1 MATASTGR
9 FPLSARYDYKDGKY
23 FLHLHVQTGSNKDA
37 IGECYGERVRI
48 RIKARPVDGKA
59 NKCLIAY
66 LAEKFAVSKSKVCI
80 LSGLHNRDLTVSIED
95 SNKPPDWLRKSGQE
109 KGSQ

>member
-1 MATASTGR
+1 M
-9 FPLSARYDYKDGKY
+9 SACYDYKDGKY
-23 FLHLHVQTGSNKDA
+23 ILHMHVQTDSNKDA

-59 NKCLIAY
+59 NKRPIAY
-66 LAEKFAVSKSKVCI
+66 LAEEFAASKSKVYI
-80 LSGLHNRDLTVSIED
+80 LSGLHSRDLTVSIENP
-95 SNKPPDWLRKSGQE
+95 NKHPDWLRTPGQE